1 MIKIAV
7 ICPVYNEE
15 DNIKLL
21 IIEFI
26 KLNNILKKKYLVK
39 FVFINDGSTDH
50 TRKIILEESKKFN
63 NIEIINFTKNFGYTS
78 AMTAGLE
85 KINADFYA
93 CIDGD
98 LQKDPNHI
106 LSMLKVLVKE
116 KTDVVQM
123 VTKKNNNY
131 EGKIKIKLSILY
143 YRLLNHISESK
154 IVSGASDFWLIK
166 KKVRN
171 KLLSNSS
178 YLNFAR
184 ACFPYFKFKIHYIN
198 YKAIKRKLGVS
209 KFNLKKQIELAFC
222 GILLFMKKKYYFYLI
237 LIPLCIFFLTY
248 FLYTI
253 LTKLFN
259 NNFTIIEF
267 FLIII
272 SFISI
277 ILLSNISIM
286 LFRAFNIIKKKPNY
300 IVKKT

>member
-198 YKAIKRKLGVS
+198 YKAIKS
-209 KFNLKKQIELAFC
+209 
-222 GILLFMKKKYYFYLI
+222 
-237 LIPLCIFFLTY
+237 
-248 FLYTI
+248 
-253 LTKLFN
+253 
-259 NNFTIIEF
+259 
-267 FLIII
+267 
-272 SFISI
+272 
-277 ILLSNISIM
+277 
-286 LFRAFNIIKKKPNY
+286 
-300 IVKKT
+300 